1 MISISIFCSLLI
13 IFFWKTMLK
22 VTSFDMSEL
31 QKIFCQNEIR
41 NVINYVHITDK
52 QILVLKLNE
61 LELNFS
67 NPCFFLFSLQ
77 EQKQKIYMRIFCV
90 IFDSWLN
97 KNNILSCILNNYILE
112 IEWLKLSHYTY
123 AIYYNI

>member
-1 MISISIFCSLLI
+1 
-13 IFFWKTMLK
+13 
-22 VTSFDMSEL
+22 MSEL

-67 NPCFFLFSLQ
+67 NPCFFSVQ

-90 IFDSWLN
+90 IFDS
-97 KNNILSCILNNYILE
+97 
-112 IEWLKLSHYTY
+112 
-123 AIYYNI
+123 